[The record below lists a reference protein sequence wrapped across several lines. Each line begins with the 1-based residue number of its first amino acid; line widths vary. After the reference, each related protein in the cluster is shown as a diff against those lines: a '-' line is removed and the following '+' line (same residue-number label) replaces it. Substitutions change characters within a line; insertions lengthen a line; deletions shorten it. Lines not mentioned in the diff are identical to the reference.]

1 MAILLRYA
9 YMCHTNNCRDC
20 SFTDNPTTDSFLDRF
35 VEARNSAEL
44 RDRTLQAIHDVWA
57 ALAGLEEDA
66 APYKTSAEHWAVTIS
81 RSSKANQS
89 APNNDKQLG
98 KVFSSAY
105 MAGIRQERIDANH
118 PLPVPVTSGPVTVP
132 SLYVSTGVQTAP
144 PSNVNDDLIDN
155 DSFVPLNEVKM
166 DDGSDDIY
174 GASPIAAA
182 VVTLAVAHQ
191 NEGDYMAEDGP
202 VFYDNETPLADQPA
216 DQQADLGS
224 PIKMRSAGSS
234 VLGESKG
241 AASSGRASVQA
252 PVAISPAS
260 AAPMA
265 LLTTPHMPT
274 SVHHHGGEVPD
285 TDPRLRVLQGP
296 MAPPTTP
303 NVRASARHSEEVPDT
318 DPRIQGPPTRLTD
331 QVATTDLDA
340 ESVVPRSERSFEVGE
355 DGSTVASSGEPILGI
370 ALTNDDMVWD
380 CRKRFDVLDRAGN
393 IPWKRPVPEP
403 VILDGVPSR
412 VSQPQNYPSKEIR
425 HLMERIDD

>member
-9 YMCHTNNCRDC
+9 YICHTNDCRDC

-35 VEARNSAEL
+35 VEAGNSAEL
-44 RDRTLQAIHDVWA
+44 RDRTLQAVHDKVLSDLQGKKKSLFSTMFRGIEAYVKKHASSDIPKKNDLGPLRVCKLSANDVWA

-89 APNNDKQLG
+89 APNNDEQVG

-144 PSNVNDDLIDN
+144 PSNANDDLIDSN
-155 DSFVPLNEVKM
+155 SFVPLNEVNM

-182 VVTLAVAHQ
+182 VVTQAVAHQ

-202 VFYDNETPLADQPA
+202 VFYDDETPLADQPA

-265 LLTTPHMPT
+265 LPTTPHMPT
-274 SVHHHGGEVPD
+274 SVRHHGGEVPD
-285 TDPRLRVLQGP
+285 TDPRLRVLQGAV
-296 MAPPTTP
+296 APPTTP

-331 QVATTDLDA
+331 QVTTTDLDA
-340 ESVVPRSERSFEVGE
+340 
-355 DGSTVASSGEPILGI
+355 
-370 ALTNDDMVWD
+370 
-380 CRKRFDVLDRAGN
+380 
-393 IPWKRPVPEP
+393 
-403 VILDGVPSR
+403 
-412 VSQPQNYPSKEIR
+412 
-425 HLMERIDD
+425 